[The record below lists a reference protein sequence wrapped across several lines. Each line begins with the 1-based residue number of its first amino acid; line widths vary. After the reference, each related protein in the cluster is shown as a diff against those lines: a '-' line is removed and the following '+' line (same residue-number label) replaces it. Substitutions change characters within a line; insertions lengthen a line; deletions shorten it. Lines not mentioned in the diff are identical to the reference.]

1 MNYIP
6 TKSSVLLRV
15 VYCINIK
22 CAFLTSEYCF
32 MFSIDKT
39 VLQLMTLFAKTSS
52 IHLPFCH
59 LETYFRFVCLS
70 CFSIYLIFVLHITA
84 HML

>member
-6 TKSSVLLRV
+6 TKSSVLLCV
-15 VYCINIK
+15 VYCIKIK
-22 CAFLTSEYCF
+22 RAFLTSEYCF

-59 LETYFRFVCLS
+59 LEIYFRFVFLA
-70 CFSIYLIFVLHITA
+70 CFSIYLSFVLHTTT